1 MSLRC
6 PRWLSLGGA
15 RDLCRRVRRLWSWSG
30 CFCRSW
36 TEWLSR
42 WPSRRL
48 AESLRSRRQGR
59 PLTLDL
65 LEARNSPNDL
75 AGGASLALLGEAAGS
90 TGGGTAHTAGPK
102 GGTAASAS
110 LGGSTAVF
118 ASFSHP
124 STAASSTPSDAATG
138 PSNHA
143 TGAAGQG
150 GALSNRGSGSAA
162 SGQHGAEG
170 SEEGGGNPNA
180 HPVQLNANEQFSENG
195 TTGGG
200 SPGTGAG
207 GIASP
212 GQVAQTDPPA
222 AVNPA
227 AATTNTGSTT
237 NPTLAKNYGTRTV
250 AFAKNVGEFGSGVD
264 YAASGQEYSVS
275 LSKSGATVSLHQGGP
290 SASSQTGTGSSGQSA
305 SLSLQ
310 YVGASSSAQ
319 GLGQNEQQAS
329 TNYYQG
335 SNSAS
340 WYTDVA
346 NYGQVTYQNV
356 WSGVDVVYTA
366 SSADSQ
372 EMEVSYVVHSGANLS
387 QVQYQ
392 VQGAQ
397 SLSIDQNGNLVIQLA
412 NGTLTSQSPTLYQQ
426 DASGARTQVA
436 GHYVLLGN
444 NTVGFQV
451 TGSYDSTKSL
461 TVDPTLLFSGYLGTN
476 DEGNAIAV
484 DSAGNSYIAGTS
496 YLPVP
501 PSGTK
506 AQVVVYKLDS
516 SGNLVYTSFLSGASN
531 DYGYGIATDAAG
543 NAYVVGQTSS
553 PNFPSA
559 AGSLSG
565 STDAFVAKLNGGG
578 DTLIWSAYYG
588 GSGSE
593 AAYGVT
599 VDFSGNVYLTGR
611 TNSTN
616 LTLVNQYQGISGGG
630 YDAFAAEFTSSGSA
644 LLWSTYLGGNQ
655 DDEGHA
661 IAVDYSGNIVIAGWT
676 ASINF
681 PVHNPIQLFN
691 AGGHDAFVSK
701 FSPGGNSLLWS
712 TFLGGLGT
720 DEAYG
725 VAADAA
731 GSVYVTGL
739 TSSTNLP
746 VSTGAYQS
754 TSGGGND
761 AFVAKIDSGG
771 TSFLYDTYLGGTG
784 DDRGLA
790 IAVDGN
796 GDAFVGGSTTG
807 ANFPQVNSMY
817 AYGGGTT
824 DGFLAEVNPN
834 GGSLAFSSYLG
845 GSGADEVRGV
855 ALDPAGNLYATGRTT
870 SSNFP
875 NQGTGTSLSGSY
887 DAFAVKVYPGP
898 QAQIT
903 AVSPDTGDS
912 STDHLTNSQNLTLS
926 GTATAGSTVTVYRKG
941 VGAIGT
947 ATATGGGTWTFSY
960 AGTTLP
966 EGTYGFTVTA
976 TASGVTSVESSV
988 FKVTVDLTAPTVALS
1003 VATSTYDTSPQ
1014 VRVTATDNNGVS
1026 TTATLDVDLNNDGN
1040 FTDAGETNYSSAAF
1054 SGGVAV
1060 FDASP
1065 NLSTGTYKMRAEVK
1079 DKAGNTGYSATYT
1092 VTITS
1097 TGANSW
1103 TTSITKDST
1112 DVNTGDSTSQDGNNT
1127 VSQSLDLDQSGGS
1140 QSNGAALVYNSNETN
1155 SKPVIS
1161 VAVQTDN
1168 SQALSAHATVTLT
1181 FNGVTQSSQTYS
1193 LSGDSPG
1200 DLLTFS
1206 QEVSSAVSSS
1216 GHYNWSMQISFDY
1229 ATQVTVTVTG
1239 TYDVVVED
1247 SSAFGAGWSL
1257 SGVDKLDV
1265 LSGGILRE
1273 YGSGGSAYY
1282 ANNGS
1287 GGYNSPAGDNGT
1299 LTAITGG
1306 YEYTKPDGE
1315 EWFFDTNGHLTRYVS
1330 ADGFQTTT
1338 YTWSSGNLVGI
1349 DTPDGAHTTF
1359 NYSGSLVSTIQTGSR
1374 TYTLVYTGT
1383 NLTSIDSP
1391 DGSLRSFTYDGSNH
1405 LTKDQLGS
1413 EQTSYAYDP
1422 TYGFLDGWTQG
1433 TGSEQGSSTL
1443 TPVSSYGLA
1452 SAAQG
1457 NLYAKQTDPTGATT
1471 LSLLDKKG
1479 RLLVQITADGATTTD
1494 VRDNNGW
1501 VTSETDPLGRTTS
1514 YVRDSAGYV
1523 TQETLPDSS
1532 LVTFAYESTHH
1543 GLTTY
1548 TDERSKTTTSVFNSH
1563 GQQVSTTDPDGNTTT
1578 NVWDTT
1584 TGLLDASIDA
1594 DGNRTSY
1601 GYDADRRLVTTTD
1614 ADGGVTTDSYD
1625 TNGFEASVTDQDG
1638 NTTSFTNDALG
1649 KVLVTKDADGG
1660 VTTDTYDMAGNKTKE
1675 IDALGHETDWSFD
1688 SRGQMTQE
1696 TQAKGTAVQ
1705 RSLLYQYNADG
1716 EQTASRDADG
1726 FWIKQVYNNVGEVV
1740 QTINASGA
1748 TTEAVYDWDGEQI
1761 ASFDEFGYVQKS
1773 SYNVRGWVTMTVDNE
1788 GHATST
1794 TYDNAGDVLT
1804 QTDALGHTTTNIYDN
1819 AGREVSTIDAA
1830 GNRTT
1835 SVFDNA
1841 GNLVK
1846 SIDANNKTTT
1856 YLYDN
1861 MNRQVGS
1868 IDQDGNRTTTVYDDV
1883 GNVIAST
1890 DAKGNSTTGVYDNMN
1905 RQTVSIDAQGHRT
1918 TSVFD
1923 KLSNLINS
1931 IDANGH
1937 KTTNVFDAL
1946 NEEIASI
1953 DATGKTT
1960 TNILDARGETVGQI
1974 NADGQ
1979 VSQTLYDDLGQEI
1992 GTVDNLGDR
2001 TRNILDADGNTV
2013 TSIDASGNATN
2024 YVYNDLN
2031 EQTVSI
2037 DANGGRTTSVFDS
2050 AGNRTQYI
2058 DPDGNKTTFIFDNL
2072 NRQIEEID
2080 PLGHVSTT
2088 AYDSRGNVSSKTD
2101 RDGRRIDYTYDNANR
2116 LTQETWVN
2124 ADSSIA
2130 DILTYVY
2137 DANGNL
2143 TQASNKAGTYTM
2155 GYDSLNRETSVQGL
2169 YNVTLSYVYDNA
2181 GNRTAVQD
2189 SFGGYLTSTYDNNNR
2204 LSTRSYT
2211 GQGTSLSYDQVYDA
2225 AGYVTKVDRYSNA
2238 GGTTK
2243 VGETDY
2249 TYDSA
2254 GRVTNIQHKNGSGT
2268 GLAQYTYT
2276 YDTGSRLTLQTYNGT
2291 NTSYGYDATSQLT
2304 NDGGTGYSYDAN
2316 GNRNMTGWTTGADNQ
2331 LTNDGTYTYTY
2342 DAEGNLSTK
2351 SKGAGLETWYYSYDQ
2366 KNHLTSVRETTDGT
2380 TNELTVTYSYDVFG
2394 NMVQQLKWTNT
2405 SGLATLHEVYDGSE
2419 VYMDLDGSNNLQ
2431 TAYIRGDGANQL
2443 ESRVSSGTA
2452 NWYLTDHE
2460 GTVRDITN
2468 ASGSV
2473 IDSISYDAFG
2483 KILSQ
2488 TASTVT
2494 GYYGFQGM
2502 RMDQDLGGYLDGMRF
2517 LSWSTGRYSQQDQS
2531 GLGPDADEYRFVG
2544 NDPTNATD
2552 PSGLFEEPPPGAV
2565 TGSLILAGIQAVRE
2579 NPSQAVSYLV
2589 GAEYLMDFVKLPV
2602 YVEAAK
2608 GRAQREAIESAQ
2620 SEALCRWCN
2629 IVFQVPPEVRQKLNA
2644 AYDDALKRGTG
2655 WTEATHLNPIQQEL
2669 QYEYG
2674 GVLLL
2679 DGTAND
2685 PKLTPIRE
2693 QEGKPGS
2700 FAPDLS
2706 PPPRGFII
2714 GAYHTHIHISKNKE
2728 VAERFGDSTS
2738 TLSLPDLR
2746 RSLDEVK
2753 KQGHFMSVVETKK
2766 VTFMVVVMN
2775 PKRFLEFEDHW
2786 GEVAVRYNEAV
2797 QEARKRWPDD
2807 QGKIAEYAL
2816 LAVLRMNLG
2825 VYYYRS
2831 DPTDKDMLRLVN
2843 PATGEFYPK

>member
-1 MSLRC
+1 
-6 PRWLSLGGA
+6 
-15 RDLCRRVRRLWSWSG
+15 LWSWSG

-75 AGGASLALLGEAAGS
+75 AGGASLALLGEAGGS
-90 TGGGTAHTAGPK
+90 GGGGTAHTAGPK
-102 GGTAASAS
+102 GGTAASNP

-124 STAASSTPSDAATG
+124 SSASSTPSPAASG
-138 PSNHA
+138 
-143 TGAAGQG
+143 TGAHADGGSGVG

-170 SEEGGGNPNA
+170 TEEGGGNPNA

-212 GQVAQTDPPA
+212 GQVAQTDPPPA
-222 AVNPA
+222 AST
-227 AATTNTGSTT
+227 AATTNTATT
-237 NPTLAKNYGTRTV
+237 NTEPTSNPTFAQNYGKRTV
-250 AFAKNVGEFGSGVD
+250 DFVKNVG
-264 YAASGQEYSVS
+264 Q
-275 LSKSGATVSLHQGGP
+275 
-290 SASSQTGTGSSGQSA
+290 TGSSVDYEATGQGYALYLTDTSARLVLNNQSSSSQQSQTATQSQSTSGQSEA
-305 SLSLQ
+305 VFFQ
-310 YVGASSSAQ
+310 YLGTSSNEQ
-319 GLGQNEQQAS
+319 VLGQNQSEQTA
-329 TNYYQG
+329 NYFTG
-335 SNSAS
+335 NDSSKWS
-340 WYTDVA
+340 RDVA
-346 NYGQVTYQNV
+346 EYGSVTQKGLYT
-356 WSGVDVVYTA
+356 GIDLTYTA
-366 SSADSQ
+366 SSANSEQVEYSFTVHAGASVSQ
-372 EMEVSYVVHSGANLS
+372 I
-387 QVQYQ
+387 QFQ

-397 SLSIDQNGNLVIQLA
+397 SLSIDQNGNLVVQMQ
-412 NGTLTSQSPTLYQQ
+412 NGTLTTQAPSFSQT
-426 DASGARTQVA
+426 DANGNRVQVSGR
-436 GHYVLLGN
+436 YVLLGN

-451 TGSYDSTKSL
+451 TGSYDSSKDLTIDPSLSYSSYLGGSSNDYGNGIAVDAAGNAYIVGNTTSTDFPTSGGVQSGNGGGTDIFVTKVSPDGSQIL
-461 TVDPTLLFSGYLGTN
+461 YSTYVGGTGEDYGNGVAVDAAGDAYVVGWSSSTNFPTANAYQSSNTGNPSAVVFKLSSAGNNLIYSTFLAGHDTTYGHAIAIDNQGHAYITGKTGSPFSTAGDLPMVNAYQTTLRGTFDAFVSEFSADGSSLLFSTYYGGSGDDGGNGIAVDSSGNIDVVGSTTSTDLPLHNPLISSNTGTNEGFVAQFTTSGALNWGTYLGGSGGASASAVAVDANNSVYVTGWTGTGFPTTSSAYQTTFPGFN
-476 DEGNAIAV
+476 SAFVTKIDSQGTTFVYSTYLGANNGSSEGNAIAV
-484 DSAGNSYIAGTS
+484 GPDGS
-496 YLPVP
+496 
-501 PSGTK
+501 
-506 AQVVVYKLDS
+506 
-516 SGNLVYTSFLSGASN
+516 
-531 DYGYGIATDAAG
+531 
-543 NAYVVGQTSS
+543 AYV
-553 PNFPSA
+553 
-559 AGSLSG
+559 
-565 STDAFVAKLNGGG
+565 GG
-578 DTLIWSAYYG
+578 DTYG
-588 GSGSE
+588 SNFP
-593 AAYGVT
+593 T
-599 VDFSGNVYLTGR
+599 VNSMFS
-611 TNSTN
+611 
-616 LTLVNQYQGISGGG
+616 
-630 YDAFAAEFTSSGSA
+630 
-644 LLWSTYLGGNQ
+644 
-655 DDEGHA
+655 
-661 IAVDYSGNIVIAGWT
+661 YSGNPDGFLTKV
-676 ASINF
+676 
-681 PVHNPIQLFN
+681 NPS
-691 AGGHDAFVSK
+691 GS
-701 FSPGGNSLLWS
+701 SLNYS
-712 TFLGGLGT
+712 SFLGG
-720 DEAYG
+720 
-725 VAADAA
+725 
-731 GSVYVTGL
+731 
-739 TSSTNLP
+739 SS
-746 VSTGAYQS
+746 
-754 TSGGGND
+754 
-761 AFVAKIDSGG
+761 
-771 TSFLYDTYLGGTG
+771 
-784 DDRGLA
+784 
-790 IAVDGN
+790 
-796 GDAFVGGSTTG
+796 
-807 ANFPQVNSMY
+807 ANQIN
-817 AYGGGTT
+817 
-824 DGFLAEVNPN
+824 
-834 GGSLAFSSYLG
+834 
-845 GSGADEVRGV
+845 GV
-855 ALDPAGNLYATGRTT
+855 ALDPAGNAYVTGSTHST
-870 SSNFP
+870 DFP
-875 NQGTGTSLSGSY
+875 NQGGTQSSNAGSW
-887 DAFAVKVYPGP
+887 DAFYAKIYPGP

-926 GTATAGSTVTVYRKG
+926 GTATPGSTVTVYRKG

-1026 TTATLDVDLNNDGN
+1026 TTATLDVDLNNNGN
-1040 FTDAGETNYSSAAF
+1040 FTDPGETNYSSAAF
-1054 SGGVAV
+1054 SGGVAI
-1060 FDASP
+1060 FDVSP
-1065 NLSTGTYKMRAEVK
+1065 ALSTGTYKMRAEVK

-1092 VTITS
+1092 VTITN
-1097 TGANSW
+1097 TGGNSW

-1112 DVNTGDSTSQDGNNT
+1112 DVNTGDSTTQDGNNT

-1140 QSNGAALVYNSNETN
+1140 QSNGAGLVYNSNETN

-1168 SQALSAHATVTLT
+1168 SVALSAHATVTLT

-1193 LSGDSPG
+1193 LSGDSAG

-1206 QEVSSAVSSS
+1206 QEVSSAVSTS

-1229 ATQVTVTVTG
+1229 ATPVTVTVTG

-1391 DGSLRSFTYDGSNH
+1391 DGSLRSFTYDGSHH
-1405 LTKDQLGS
+1405 LTADQLGS

-1433 TGSEQGSSTL
+1433 TGSEQGSYTL
-1443 TPVSSYGLA
+1443 TPVSSYGLS

-1514 YVRDSAGYV
+1514 YVLDAQGYV

-1532 LVTFAYESTHH
+1532 LVTYAYENTHH

-1548 TDERSKTTTSVFNSH
+1548 TDERGKTTTSVFNAH
-1563 GQQVSTTDPDGNTTT
+1563 GQEVSTTDPDGNTTT

-1594 DGNRTSY
+1594 DGNHTSY

-1638 NTTSFTNDALG
+1638 NTTSYTNDALG
-1649 KVLVTKDADGG
+1649 KVLQTYDADGG

-1696 TQAKGTAVQ
+1696 TDAKGTAVQ

-1716 EQTASRDADG
+1716 EQTGSRDGSG
-1726 FWIKQVYNNVGEVV
+1726 FWSKKIFNNVGEVV
-1740 QTINASGA
+1740 QSINASGA
-1748 TTEAVYDWDGEQI
+1748 TTEDVYDWDGEQI
-1761 ASFDEFGYVQKS
+1761 ASFDEFGYVSKS

-1788 GHATST
+1788 GNSTKT

-1846 SIDANNKTTT
+1846 SIDSNNKTTT

-1868 IDQDGNRTTTVYDDV
+1868 IDSDGNRTTTVYDDV

-1890 DAKGNSTTGVYDNMN
+1890 DANGNTTTGVYDNMN
-1905 RQTVSIDAQGHRT
+1905 RETVSIDAQGNRT

-1923 KLSNLINS
+1923 KLSNLINTV
-1931 IDANGH
+1931 DANGH

-1946 NEEIASI
+1946 NQEIAST

-2088 AYDSRGNVSSKTD
+2088 AYDSRGNVSSTTD

-2155 GYDSLNRETSVQGL
+2155 AYDSLNRETSVQGL

-2189 SFGGYLTSTYDNNNR
+2189 SFGGFLTSTYDGDNR
-2204 LSTRSYT
+2204 LTTRSYT
-2211 GQGTSLSYDQVYDA
+2211 GQGTSLSYDQQYDA

-2238 GGTTK
+2238 GGTSK
-2243 VGETDY
+2243 VGESDY

-2254 GRVTNIQHKNGSGT
+2254 GRVTGINHKNGGGT
-2268 GLAQYTYT
+2268 SLAQYTYT
-2276 YDTGSRLTLQTYNGT
+2276 YDTGSRLTSQDYNGT
-2291 NTSYGYDATSQLT
+2291 VTSYNYDNTSQLT
-2304 NDGGTGYSYDAN
+2304 SDGGTGYSYDAN

-2380 TNELTVTYSYDVFG
+2380 TNELTVTYTYDVFG

-2405 SGLATLHEVYDGSE
+2405 TGLATLHEVYDGDQ

-2431 TAYIRGDGANQL
+2431 TTYIRGDGANQL
-2443 ESRVSSGTA
+2443 EARVSSGTA

-2483 KILSQ
+2483 KVLSQ

-2502 RMDQDLGGYLDGMRF
+2502 RMDQDLGQYH
-2517 LSWSTGRYSQQDQS
+2517 TPGRDFDWITFRALQQDPTEFDAGDPNLYRPEGNNPTNETDPT
-2531 GLGPDADEYRFVG
+2531 GLVADPLTPDAVKAALALLNKDGGASLLSYAARYAPGLCAAGGLTVFGAIMVGEMHNPRSAAYMGTTTGLETTETIYRRVLGRSFVG
-2544 NDPTNATD
+2544 DFRATELN
-2552 PSGLFEEPPPGAV
+2552 GLAKDAAAV
-2565 TGSLILAGIQAVRE
+2565 GVDQRDIT
-2579 NPSQAVSYLV
+2579 
-2589 GAEYLMDFVKLPV
+2589 
-2602 YVEAAK
+2602 AA
-2608 GRAQREAIESAQ
+2608 
-2620 SEALCRWCN
+2620 
-2629 IVFQVPPEVRQKLNA
+2629 LN
-2644 AYDDALKRGTG
+2644 RN
-2655 WTEATHLNPIQQEL
+2655 HLT
-2669 QYEYG
+2669 
-2674 GVLLL
+2674 
-2679 DGTAND
+2679 DG
-2685 PKLTPIRE
+2685 
-2693 QEGKPGS
+2693 
-2700 FAPDLS
+2700 
-2706 PPPRGFII
+2706 
-2714 GAYHTHIHISKNKE
+2714 
-2728 VAERFGDSTS
+2728 
-2738 TLSLPDLR
+2738 
-2746 RSLDEVK
+2746 
-2753 KQGHFMSVVETKK
+2753 
-2766 VTFMVVVMN
+2766 
-2775 PKRFLEFEDHW
+2775 
-2786 GEVAVRYNEAV
+2786 
-2797 QEARKRWPDD
+2797 
-2807 QGKIAEYAL
+2807 
-2816 LAVLRMNLG
+2816 
-2825 VYYYRS
+2825 S
-2831 DPTDKDMLRLVN
+2831 DPTDYTKKELVGLIQTRLFQIAAIQDAQRAGVPDELIRTSTSVQELLDLTAFAKKRKSRQTFRESLEEKITRVTKDRETLGKILSDLEKQ
-2843 PATGEFYPK
+2843 PEQDPTGEKAEALREAIRTCTDDIAEAVRTLRRLKK

>member
-1 MSLRC
+1 
-6 PRWLSLGGA
+6 
-15 RDLCRRVRRLWSWSG
+15 LWSWSG

-36 TEWLSR
+36 TDWLSR

-48 AESLRSRRQGR
+48 AEHLRSRGLGR

-65 LEARNSPNDL
+65 LESRSSPSDLSGGAGAAMLGEL
-75 AGGASLALLGEAAGS
+75 AGSG
-90 TGGGTAHTAGPK
+90 GGGTAHTAGPK
-102 GGTAASAS
+102 GGTTASNP

-118 ASFSHP
+118 ASFGHP
-124 STAASSTPSDAATG
+124 SSAASTPSDAATG
-138 PSNHA
+138 ASSHA
-143 TGAAGQG
+143 AAGLG
-150 GALSNRGSGSAA
+150 GALSNHGGGSAA
-162 SGQHGAEG
+162 SGQQGGEG
-170 SEEGGGNPNA
+170 TEEGGGNPNA
-180 HPVQLNANEQFSENG
+180 HPVQLNSNEQFGENG
-195 TTGGG
+195 TTGSG
-200 SPGTGAG
+200 SPGAGAG

-227 AATTNTGSTT
+227 ATTTNTGPTS
-237 NPTLAKNYGTRTV
+237 NPTLDQNYAKRQLTFT
-250 AFAKNVGEFGSGVD
+250 KNVGQTD
-264 YAASGQEYSVS
+264 PSVQY
-275 LSKSGATVSLHQGGP
+275 LSQGTGYTLFL
-290 SASSQTGTGSSGQSA
+290 TGTSAVLALDKGNGQGNSDGSQAGQSA
-305 SLSLQ
+305 SVSFQ
-310 YVGASSSAQ
+310 YLNTSS
-319 GLGQNEQQAS
+319 NEQVVGQDQ
-329 TNYYQG
+329 TQQTVNYYQG
-335 SNSAS
+335 NNSSS
-340 WYTDVA
+340 WQT
-346 NYGQVTYQNV
+346 NCSSYGQV
-356 WSGVDVVYTA
+356 VYKNAWQGIDIVYSA
-366 SSADSQ
+366 SSASSGAV
-372 EMEVSYVVHSGANLS
+372 EYSFVVHPGADAS
-387 QVQYQ
+387 QIQYQ

-397 SLSIDQNGNLVIQLA
+397 SLSLDSSGNLVLQLQ
-412 NGTLTSQSPTLYQQ
+412 NGTVTTQAPTLYQQ
-426 DASGARTQVA
+426 TASGVQTQVS
-436 GHYVLLGN
+436 GHYVLLGGN
-444 NTVGFQV
+444 KVGFQV
-451 TGSYDSTKSL
+451 TGSYDSSKDL
-461 TVDPTLLFSGYLGTN
+461 TIDPVLVYSGYLGGSQ
-476 DEGNAIAV
+476 DDFGNGIAV
-484 DSAGNSYIAGTS
+484 
-496 YLPVP
+496 
-501 PSGTK
+501 
-506 AQVVVYKLDS
+506 
-516 SGNLVYTSFLSGASN
+516 
-531 DYGYGIATDAAG
+531 DAAG
-543 NAYVVGQTSS
+543 NAYIVGT
-553 PNFPSA
+553 
-559 AGSLSG
+559 
-565 STDAFVAKLNGGG
+565 
-578 DTLIWSAYYG
+578 
-588 GSGSE
+588 
-593 AAYGVT
+593 
-599 VDFSGNVYLTGR
+599 

-616 LTLVNQYQGISGGG
+616 FPQQGGTQSGNAGSSDIFVTKVSADGSTILSSTYVGGSGADVGNGITVDAAGNVYVVGSSASSDFPVVNAYDIHNSAGHSKAVVFKLNSAGDHLGYSTYIGGNLDASFGNAIAIDNQGHAYITGYSGAAFAPASDYPLVNPYQSTITGG
-630 YDAFAAEFTSSGSA
+630 YNPVVTELTTDGHG
-644 LLWSTYLGGNQ
+644 LLWSGYFGAGGWGRGN
-655 DDEGHA
+655 G
-661 IAVDYSGNIVIAGWT
+661 IAVDVYGNVDIVGETDSASLPFATTHLVAFNPDGDDGFAVQFSTSGTVN
-676 ASINF
+676 
-681 PVHNPIQLFN
+681 
-691 AGGHDAFVSK
+691 
-701 FSPGGNSLLWS
+701 WS
-712 TFLGGLGT
+712 TFLGGTNGPT
-720 DEAYG
+720 AANA
-725 VAADAA
+725 VAADTS
-731 GSVYVTGL
+731 GNVYVTGR
-739 TSSTNLP
+739 TGASNLP
-746 VSTGAYQS
+746 VSTGAYQGS
-754 TSGGGND
+754 LVGTQD
-761 AFVAKIDSGG
+761 AFVAEVNSQGN
-771 TSFLYDTYLGGTG
+771 TFLYDTYLGGPGVGNNGVATG
-784 DDRGLA
+784 TA
-790 IAVDGN
+790 IAVGPDGS
-796 GDAFVGGSTTG
+796 AYVGGETNTGTFPTVNSLFAFGGG
-807 ANFPQVNSMY
+807 AN
-817 AYGGGTT
+817 
-824 DGFLAEVNPN
+824 DGFLAKLSPANT
-834 GGSLAFSSYLG
+834 GATLTYSTLFG
-845 GSGADEVRGV
+845 GSGNDVINGV
-855 ALDPAGNLYATGRTT
+855 ALDQDGSAYITGATN
-870 SSNFP
+870 SSNLPVQGGF
-875 NQGTGTSLSGSY
+875 QGTNGGGY
-887 DAFAVKVYPGP
+887 DAFAAKIYSGP

-912 STDHLTNSQNLTLS
+912 STDHVTNSQNLTLS
-926 GTATAGSTVTVYRKG
+926 GTATPGSTVTVYRKG
-941 VGAIGT
+941 VGAVGT
-947 ATATGGGTWTFSY
+947 TTASGGGTWTFSY

-976 TASGVTSVESSV
+976 TASGVTSAESSV

-1014 VRVTATDNNGVS
+1014 VRVTATDNNGLS
-1026 TTATLDVDLNNDGN
+1026 TTATLDVDLNNDGD
-1040 FTDAGETNYSSAAF
+1040 FADAGETGYSAAAF
-1054 SGGVAV
+1054 SGGVAI
-1060 FDASP
+1060 FDVSP
-1065 NLSTGTYKMRAEVK
+1065 ALSTGTYKMRAEVK

-1112 DVNTGDSTSQDGNNT
+1112 DVNTGDSTSQDGNNS

-1140 QSNGAALVYNSNETN
+1140 QSNGAGLVYNSNETN

-1168 SQALSAHATVTLT
+1168 SVALSAHATVTLT

-1193 LSGDSPG
+1193 LSGDSAG

-1206 QEVSSAVSSS
+1206 QQVSSAVSSS

-1229 ATQVTVTVTG
+1229 ASPVTVTVTG

-1315 EWFFDTNGHLTRYVS
+1315 EWFFDTNGNLTRYVS

-1359 NYSGSLVSTIQTGSR
+1359 NYSGSLVSSIQTGSR

-1391 DGSLRSFTYDGSNH
+1391 DGSLRSFTYDGSHH

-1433 TGSEQGSSTL
+1433 TGSEKGSYTL

-1452 SAAQG
+1452 SAAEG
-1457 NLYAKQTDPTGATT
+1457 NLYAKQTDPSSATT
-1471 LSLLDKKG
+1471 WSLLDSKG
-1479 RLLVQITADGATTTD
+1479 RLLVQMTADGATTTD

-1501 VTSETDPLGRTTS
+1501 VTSETDPMGRTTS
-1514 YVRDSAGYV
+1514 YVLDAQGYV

-1532 LVTFAYESTHH
+1532 TRNYAYESTHH

-1548 TDERSKTTTSVFNSH
+1548 TDERGKTTTSVFNAH
-1563 GQQVSTTDPDGNTTT
+1563 GQEVSTTDPDGDTTT

-1594 DGNRTSY
+1594 DGNPTSY
-1601 GYDADRRLVTTTD
+1601 GYDADRRLMTTTD

-1638 NTTSFTNDALG
+1638 NTTSFTNDTLG

-1660 VTTDTYDMAGNKTKE
+1660 VTTDTYDMAGDKTKE

-1688 SRGQMTQE
+1688 SRGQMTKE
-1696 TQAKGTAVQ
+1696 TDAKGTAVQ

-1716 EQTASRDADG
+1716 EQTGSRDGSG
-1726 FWIKQVYNNVGEVV
+1726 FWTKQVYNNVGEVV
-1740 QTINASGA
+1740 QSINASGA
-1748 TTEAVYDWDGEQI
+1748 TTEDVYDWDGEQI

-1788 GHATST
+1788 GNATST
-1794 TYDNAGDVLT
+1794 TYDSAGDVLT

-1819 AGREVSTIDAA
+1819 AGRQVSTIDAA

-1861 MNRQVGS
+1861 MNRQVGT

-1883 GNVIAST
+1883 GNVVQT
-1890 DAKGNSTTGVYDNMN
+1890 VDAKGNITTGVYDNMN
-1905 RQTVSIDAQGHRT
+1905 RQTVSIDAKGNRT

-1946 NEEIASI
+1946 NEQIASI

-2001 TRNILDADGNTV
+2001 TRNIMDADGNTV

-2088 AYDSRGNVSSKTD
+2088 AYDSRGNVASTTD

-2143 TQASNKAGTYTM
+2143 TQASNKAGTYTLS
-2155 GYDSLNRETSVQGL
+2155 YDSLNRETSVQGL
-2169 YNVTLSYVYDNA
+2169 YNVTLTFVYDNA

-2189 SFGGYLTSTYDNNNR
+2189 SYGGYLTSTYDNNNR

-2211 GQGTSLSYDQVYDA
+2211 GQGTSLSYDQVYDS

-2243 VGETDY
+2243 VGESDY

-2254 GRVTNIQHKNGSGT
+2254 GRVTQIQHKDGSGT
-2268 GLAQYTYT
+2268 SLAQYTYT

-2304 NDGGTGYSYDAN
+2304 NDGGTGYSYDSN

-2366 KNHLTSVRETTDGT
+2366 KNHLTSVRETTDGS

-2405 SGLATLHEVYDGSE
+2405 TGLATLHEVYDGSQ

-2431 TAYIRGDGANQL
+2431 TTYIRGDGANQL
-2443 ESRVSSGTA
+2443 VARVGGGAA

-2483 KILSQ
+2483 KVLSQ

-2502 RMDQDLGGYLDGMRF
+2502 RMDQDLGTYHADRRD
-2517 LSWSTGRYSQQDQS
+2517 LSWSTGRWFQQDPEQTKA
-2531 GLGPDADEYRFVG
+2531 GDPNFYRLEG
-2544 NDPTNATD
+2544 NDVTNETD
-2552 PSGLFEEPPPGAV
+2552 PSGLAPPGIIGMVPLRLDQRVVRPPAEDLDSEDDNV
-2565 TGSLILAGIQAVRE
+2565 RRYYPPQSRDRTTNKVAMITDDTCDNDWFSWIPDSQTHGGTPVVRGWVAIRGYASFRAALGLYENGSIDVLFISGHSGTQCNARNHAFENIGGWNMPADIYALIKQKLSPKGEVIIASCHSGDNAA
-2579 NPSQAVSYLV
+2579 N
-2589 GAEYLMDFVKLPV
+2589 VKLTVDKFGVPLTV
-2602 YVEAAK
+2602 TPGWTRGNKPGHE
-2608 GRAQREAIESAQ
+2608 GGGS
-2620 SEALCRWCN
+2620 SSMRWYT
-2629 IVFQVPPEVRQKLNA
+2629 VRPGMTEEEIQKLIA
-2644 AYDDALKRGTG
+2644 AASAR
-2655 WTEATHLNPIQQEL
+2655 I
-2669 QYEYG
+2669 
-2674 GVLLL
+2674 
-2679 DGTAND
+2679 
-2685 PKLTPIRE
+2685 
-2693 QEGKPGS
+2693 KPQV
-2700 FAPDLS
+2700 
-2706 PPPRGFII
+2706 I
-2714 GAYHTHIHISKNKE
+2714 
-2728 VAERFGDSTS
+2728 
-2738 TLSLPDLR
+2738 
-2746 RSLDEVK
+2746 
-2753 KQGHFMSVVETKK
+2753 TK
-2766 VTFMVVVMN
+2766 V
-2775 PKRFLEFEDHW
+2775 PLE
-2786 GEVAVRYNEAV
+2786 
-2797 QEARKRWPDD
+2797 K
-2807 QGKIAEYAL
+2807 
-2816 LAVLRMNLG
+2816 
-2825 VYYYRS
+2825 
-2831 DPTDKDMLRLVN
+2831 
-2843 PATGEFYPK
+2843 